1 MEGAYSLPK
10 LKAMQILQIGLPYIS
25 NCLWTSNGQQMNQ
38 QWTTNGFLYHIDR
51 SLEEHSLVTCV
62 KIWSYKKLCLSL
74 SILIIPIISLI
85 RISNLLP
92 YARGICRKRTSPI
105 CRTRNYFRFNPE
117 FFFFWFW
124 ILNAV
129 LITSSFFS
137 CWRRLIITRDPKT
150 GRERAR
156 CSGWVKV
163 KAPRFYFDQNVFDF
177 VNLILKCGQ
186 TLIFSHIA
194 LVDQTTSL
202 RKKWKSHLIPTLCN
216 LSKVCLTLV
225 KSWKGTLIDIWSN
238 TTLLTASNGYKRT

>member
-1 MEGAYSLPK
+1 MDNKWLS
-10 LKAMQILQIGLPYIS
+10 IPY
-25 NCLWTSNGQQMNQ
+25 
-38 QWTTNGFLYHIDR
+38 R
-51 SLEEHSLVTCV
+51 SLENHSLVTCV

-74 SILIIPIISLI
+74 SILNDVTKITDHWYVSRTYYLTPGGSAEKGPLQFAGPGTISGL
-85 RISNLLP
+85 NQC
-92 YARGICRKRTSPI
+92 Y
-105 CRTRNYFRFNPE
+105 
-117 FFFFWFW
+117 FFWFW

-186 TLIFSHIA
+186 TLIF
-194 LVDQTTSL
+194 
-202 RKKWKSHLIPTLCN
+202 
-216 LSKVCLTLV
+216 LTHC
-225 KSWKGTLIDIWSN
+225 IDWSN
-238 TTLLTASNGYKRT
+238 YKFEKKVKVTLDSHTL